1 MRPVRTPRASLATQR
16 RASTAAAVGL
26 AGLALGAGLLTSPG
40 CASGEKGLR
49 VDRDGPAPWAPA
61 APETHEE
68 AVYPAPDQRA
78 RRGERFEEERL
89 ADAGARPWAP
99 QPAPLARRPQ
109 PDRERD
115 DDELGP
121 RERRR
126 EPEPAAPAG
135 FVDAAEDARSTFG
148 VDIDTASY
156 TLIRNHLAR
165 GLLPP
170 AGAVR
175 VEEVVN
181 ALDAGLQGPA
191 GDAGFAVHL
200 EGAPSP
206 FGPPGSWLVRL
217 GLRARDVSQ
226 AERRPATLVLCLDT
240 SGSMGEEGKLALVQA
255 SLRRL
260 VRALRPD
267 DEVAIVTFDTD
278 AEVALEPTSVDDE
291 EDIEDAID
299 DLRPDGATNVD
310 AGLKLAYDVA
320 LAARWPR
327 GARGACEETSERIVR
342 VVLCTDGIANTGR
355 TQADAILARVRGH
368 VAEGITLTAIG
379 VGISGYGD
387 ALLERL
393 ADSGDGHYRYV
404 DGLEE
409 ARRVFVEDLTGTLE
423 VVARD
428 AKLQVTVDP
437 AAVRGWRLLGYE
449 DRRLNDRDFRD
460 DRKDGGEVGP
470 GHTTT
475 ALYELVLR
483 DDVEESATSPFGLG
497 AATTLLSARIRW
509 QDPRDGAPREAGGRL
524 RRRDL
529 VERVDDLSP
538 RFLLQAVGAELA
550 EVLRRSPRA
559 TSSPRQ
565 LLTWAEVASDRL
577 PGDRQAAELLQLV
590 DQAVELARS
599 K

>member
-1 MRPVRTPRASLATQR
+1 MRPVRTPRPSR
-16 RASTAAAVGL
+16 EDGSSPRALRHAALGL
-26 AGLALGAGLLTSPG
+26 AGLSLAVGAGLPG
-40 CASGEKGLR
+40 CGAAKAR
-49 VDRDGPAPWAPA
+49 VDADEPAPWAPA
-61 APETHEE
+61 PAWQAEE
-68 AVYPAPDQRA
+68 RDARPAPSPA
-78 RRGERFEEERL
+78 ERPRPAEDEAL

-99 QPAPLARRPQ
+99 RPAPAARRPQ
-109 PDRERD
+109 PERPRQAD
-115 DDELGP
+115 VAEDQDDERG
-121 RERRR
+121 ERLR
-126 EPEPAAPAG
+126 EPERAAPAG

-156 TLIRNHLAR
+156 TLVRNHLAR

-181 ALDAGLQGPA
+181 ALDAGLAGPA

-226 AERRPATLVLCLDT
+226 AERRPATVVLCLDT

-278 AEVALEPTSVDDE
+278 AEVALDPTAVDDADE
-291 EDIEDAID
+291 ITDAID

-327 GARGACEETSERIVR
+327 GARGACEETAGRIVR

-393 ADSGDGHYRYV
+393 ADSGNGHYRYV

-409 ARRVFVEDLTGTLE
+409 ARRVFVDDLTGTLE

-449 DRRLNDRDFRD
+449 DRRLRDRDFRD

-470 GHTTT
+470 GHTTV
-475 ALYELVLR
+475 ALYELTLR
-483 DDVEESATSPFGLG
+483 DDVELD

-509 QDPRDGAPREAGGRL
+509 QDPRDDAPREAGGKL

-529 VERVDDLSP
+529 AERVDDLSP

-590 DQAVELARS
+590 DQALELAAPS

>member
-1 MRPVRTPRASLATQR
+1 MRPVRTRPSPRAT
-16 RASTAAAVGL
+16 TAAAMGL
-26 AGLALGAGLLTSPG
+26 AGLALGAGLLTFPG
-40 CASGEKGLR
+40 CSSDEKRLR
-49 VDRDGPAPWAPA
+49 VDRDEPAPWAPA
-61 APETHEE
+61 AAPEARDE
-68 AVYPAPDQRA
+68 AAYPAPSPQENA
-78 RRGERFEEERL
+78 RREEREQPL

-99 QPAPLARRPQ
+99 QPAPVARRPR
-109 PDRERD
+109 PDRDRPADLDE
-115 DDELGP
+115 ELGP
-121 RERRR
+121 RERFR

-156 TLIRNHLAR
+156 TLVRNHLAR

-278 AEVALEPTSVDDE
+278 AEVALEATSVGDE

-310 AGLKLAYDVA
+310 AGLRLAYDVA

-327 GARGACEETSERIVR
+327 GARGACEETAERPAGRIVR

-355 TQADAILARVRGH
+355 T
-368 VAEGITLTAIG
+368 
-379 VGISGYGD
+379 
-387 ALLERL
+387 
-393 ADSGDGHYRYV
+393 
-404 DGLEE
+404 
-409 ARRVFVEDLTGTLE
+409 
-423 VVARD
+423 
-428 AKLQVTVDP
+428 
-437 AAVRGWRLLGYE
+437 
-449 DRRLNDRDFRD
+449 
-460 DRKDGGEVGP
+460 
-470 GHTTT
+470 
-475 ALYELVLR
+475 
-483 DDVEESATSPFGLG
+483 
-497 AATTLLSARIRW
+497 
-509 QDPRDGAPREAGGRL
+509 
-524 RRRDL
+524 
-529 VERVDDLSP
+529 
-538 RFLLQAVGAELA
+538 
-550 EVLRRSPRA
+550 
-559 TSSPRQ
+559 
-565 LLTWAEVASDRL
+565 
-577 PGDRQAAELLQLV
+577 
-590 DQAVELARS
+590 
-599 K
+599 

>member
-1 MRPVRTPRASLATQR
+1 MRPVRTQRPSRADRPSPRAT
-16 RASTAAAVGL
+16 TAAAVGL

-40 CASGEKGLR
+40 CASKEARGW
-49 VDRDGPAPWAPA
+49 DGARLASNEPWAPPPA
-61 APETHEE
+61 DEAPRAPAPAPERD
-68 AVYPAPDQRA
+68 A
-78 RRGERFEEERL
+78 EERQL

-99 QPAPLARRPQ
+99 EPAPVARRPARPEPER
-109 PDRERD
+109 PDERERSQ
-115 DDELGP
+115 
-121 RERRR
+121 RERWR

-181 ALDAGLQGPA
+181 ALDAGLAGPA

-217 GLRARDVSQ
+217 GFKAREVSQ

-260 VRALRPD
+260 VAALRPD
-267 DEVAIVTFDTD
+267 DEVAIVTFSTD
-278 AEVALEPTSVDDE
+278 AEVALDPTSVDDADE
-291 EDIEDAID
+291 IEDAID

-327 GARGACEETSERIVR
+327 GGRGACEEVDQRLVR

-368 VAEGITLTAIG
+368 VAEGVTLTAIG

-449 DRRLNDRDFRD
+449 DRRLLDRDFRD

-475 ALYELVLR
+475 ALYELTLR
-483 DDVEESATSPFGLG
+483 DDAALDAG
-497 AATTLLSARIRW
+497 ATLLSARIRW
-509 QDPRDGAPREAGGRL
+509 QDPRDGSVRDGPAREVGGRL

-590 DQAVELARS
+590 DQAVELTAPS